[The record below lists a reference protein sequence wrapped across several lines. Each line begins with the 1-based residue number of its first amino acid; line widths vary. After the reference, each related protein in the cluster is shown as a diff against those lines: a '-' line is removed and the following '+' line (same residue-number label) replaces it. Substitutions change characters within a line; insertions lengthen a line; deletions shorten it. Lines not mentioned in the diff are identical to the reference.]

1 MRNLGSKT
9 FVLAVAAIIVAGLVY
24 AFLPQPVEVDLVK
37 VERGTV
43 RVTVDQEGK
52 TRIHDKYVVSAPLSG
67 RILRI
72 TLRAGDKVEAGK
84 TLLTMIE
91 PKDPELL
98 DARSIAQAE
107 ARVKAAE
114 ATLRQVEPKLESA
127 RAGQAFAESELA
139 RIHKAFQG
147 KAVTQSE
154 VENADML
161 NRQRSEELR
170 SARVAEE
177 IAKFELEQARAAL
190 MRSRPRPE
198 DLKDAE
204 RANATGNPP
213 KHDANAE
220 LSGNGD
226 VEQDETAAAETAG
239 VISDAWNFPIFSPI
253 DGRVLR
259 VMQES
264 SAVVTPGAPLI
275 EIGDPAD
282 LEVEIDVL
290 SRGAVKVH
298 PGDAVL
304 LEHWGGEAPLK
315 GRVRVV
321 EPSGFTKIS
330 TLGVE
335 EQRVWVIVDFVDP
348 WEKRRTLGDAFRV
361 EARIIIDEA
370 RDVLKI
376 PTSALFRVGPDPAVF
391 RVKNRV
397 AHQQI
402 VKVGRQNGLEAEVL
416 EGLSEGDVIV
426 LHPSDQIQ
434 DGVKTRQR

>member
-1 MRNLGSKT
+1 MRNLGSKA
-9 FVLAVAAIIVAGLVY
+9 FVLAIAAIIVAGLVY
-24 AFLPQPVEVDLVK
+24 AFLPQPVEVDLIK

-72 TLRAGDKVEAGK
+72 TLRPGDKVEAGK

-98 DARSIAQAE
+98 DARSIAQSE

-114 ATLRQVEPKLESA
+114 ATLRQVEPTLESA
-127 RAGQAFAESELA
+127 RAAQSYAESFLM
-139 RIHKAFQG
+139 RTRKAFVG
-147 KAVTQSE
+147 KGVSE
-154 VENADML
+154 SDVENAEML

-170 SARVAEE
+170 SAKVQEE

-198 DLKDAE
+198 DVKDAE
-204 RANATGNPP
+204 RANTTGNPA
-213 KHDANAE
+213 KRDLNAE
-220 LSGNGD
+220 LSGNEQA
-226 VEQDETAAAETAG
+226 EQDESAAGELAG
-239 VISDAWNFPIFSPI
+239 VINDAWNFPIFSPI

-259 VMQES
+259 VFQES
-264 SAVVTPGAPLI
+264 SAVVTPSTPLI

-290 SRGAVKVH
+290 SRDAVKVH

-304 LEHWGGEAPLK
+304 LEHWGGEVPLK

-348 WEKRRTLGDAFRV
+348 IEQRPTLGDAYRV

-370 RDVLKI
+370 HNVLKI
-376 PTSALFRVGPDPAVF
+376 PTSALFRVGSDSAVF
-391 RVKNRV
+391 RADGSV
-397 AHQQI
+397 ARQQI
-402 VKVGRQNGLEAEVL
+402 VKIGRQNGLEAEIL
-416 EGLSEGDVIV
+416 DGLADGDLVV

-434 DGVKTRQR
+434 NGVRIRQR

>member
-1 MRNLGSKT
+1 MRNLGSKA
-9 FVLAVAAIIVAGLVY
+9 FVFLIAAIIVGGLGY
-24 AFLPQPVEVDLVK
+24 AFLPQPVEVDLVE
-37 VERGTV
+37 VGRGTV

-52 TRIHDKYVVSAPLSG
+52 TRIHDKYVVSAPLNG

-72 TLRAGDKVEAGK
+72 TMRPGDEVEAGK
-84 TLLTMIE
+84 TLLTTIE
-91 PKDPELL
+91 PRDPELL

-107 ARVKAAE
+107 ARVKASE
-114 ATLRQVEPKLESA
+114 ATLRQVLPLLESA
-127 RAGQAFAESELA
+127 RAGQSFAEAEVT
-139 RIHKAFQG
+139 RMRKAYEG
-147 KAVTQSE
+147 KGVSQSE
-154 VENADML
+154 VESAEML
-161 NRQRSEELR
+161 NRQRSEDLR
-170 SARVAEE
+170 SAKVSEE
-177 IAKFELEQARAAL
+177 IAKFELEQAKAAL
-190 MRSRPRPE
+190 LRSRPRPE
-198 DLKDAE
+198 DIADKE
-204 RANATGNPP
+204 RANTTGNPP
-213 KHDANAE
+213 KRDPNLE
-220 LSGNGD
+220 LSGNGNAH
-226 VEQDETAAAETAG
+226 ESNGSSESTAKNGA
-239 VISDAWNFPIFSPI
+239 DWNFPIYSPI

-259 VMQES
+259 VFQES
-264 SAVVTPGAPLI
+264 AAVVTPGAPLV
-275 EIGDPAD
+275 EVGDPQSD

-290 SRGAVKVH
+290 SRDAVKVH

-304 LEHWGGEAPLK
+304 LEHWGGAAPLR

-370 RDVLKI
+370 SDVLKI

-391 RVKNRV
+391 QVKNHV
-397 AHQQI
+397 AHQTI

-416 EGLSEGDVIV
+416 EGLKEGDVVV

-434 DGVKTRQR
+434 DGVKIRQR